1 MHKRM
6 SFLEKKSASIVVIVF
21 GGGIRMIVLS
31 NGGPRRKM
39 LRETDY
45 YMAKIGMATKTWS
58 IDYAFETIRRWW
70 ESIDEEEL
78 LQQLINSPKDS
89 KPIIFFDKKMMINF
103 NVKRGQLF
111 EKVVIEEILSADD

>member
-21 GGGIRMIVLS
+21 GGGIRMLVLS
-31 NGGPRRKM
+31 SGPRRKM

-111 EKVVIEEILSADD
+111 EQVIIEEILSTDD